1 MSIAA
6 FSIKRPVLI
15 SMVMVAMII
24 FGVLAYI
31 GMPLNIT
38 PSIDIPY
45 VLVQTTYAGASP
57 DLIESQ

>member
-31 GMPLNIT
+31 G
-38 PSIDIPY
+38 
-45 VLVQTTYAGASP
+45 
-57 DLIESQ
+57 